1 MTWVEPRPTR
11 ANASAP
17 TSLVLSRSAAFAVV
31 LALASC
37 HATSNSAP
45 PGEGSAAPIVAL
57 PLDTSFAKDPGRL
70 LVAGDAAPNFEG
82 IGHTGMRV
90 RLSQF
95 SDRPVVV
102 YFSGRVATAEAEIEA
117 RAFRDGWMR
126 FRDRVAMVFG
136 VSRDD
141 RITEQDFA
149 TKEELPFLLVEDLD
163 GKIQRAF
170 GVAPDQRVAFVVG
183 KDTKVLNVFS
193 AGSGQSLAA
202 GVIQSLV
209 EAPPP

>member
-1 MTWVEPRPTR
+1 MTRVEPRHTR
-11 ANASAP
+11 AASAP
-17 TSLVLSRSAAFAVV
+17 ASLVLSRFAALAVAV
-31 LALASC
+31 TLASC
-37 HATSNSAP
+37 HATSHSAP
-45 PGEGSAAPIVAL
+45 AGEGSGAPIVAL
-57 PLDTSFAKDPGRL
+57 PLDTSFARDPGRL
-70 LVAGDAAPNFEG
+70 LAAGDAAPNFEG

-95 SDRPVVV
+95 SDRPAVV
-102 YFSGRVATAEAEIEA
+102 YFSGRVVTAEAQIEA

-126 FRDRVAMVFG
+126 FRDRVSMVFG

-141 RITEQDFA
+141 RVTDQDFA

-183 KDTKVLNVFS
+183 KDGKVSKVFS
-193 AGSGQSLAA
+193 ATAGQSLAA
-202 GVIQSLV
+202 GVIQSVV
-209 EAPPP
+209 ETLPP